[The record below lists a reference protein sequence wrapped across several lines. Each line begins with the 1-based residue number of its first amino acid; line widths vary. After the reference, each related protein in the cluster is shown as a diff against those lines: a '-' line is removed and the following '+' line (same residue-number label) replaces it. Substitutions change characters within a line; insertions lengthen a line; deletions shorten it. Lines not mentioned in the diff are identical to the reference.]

1 MFLWILADLST
12 ASLLDYGDGEDSVD
26 MDHANLLD
34 VLVED
39 KVKFKSSYEVG
50 DASMEIFMDKTNPW
64 NKSIHPALP
73 KIIQE
78 KLLANRR
85 YGKNETLL
93 TAQAFQKNYKCLR
106 KTEKIFER
114 YFQFWKQKQ
123 TNLDHIFWSV
133 LLQLS
138 FFNISSWFCAV
149 KDKYKSFN
157 ASKDHVNLLIK
168 IECSYL
174 ILQNI
179 FDAEIKLQRQNYG
192 RKRE

>member
-106 KTEKIFER
+106 KNILKIFPILET
-114 YFQFWKQKQ
+114 KANKLGS
-123 TNLDHIFWSV
+123 NLLKCTF
-133 LLQLS
+133 
-138 FFNISSWFCAV
+138 AV
-149 KDKYKSFN
+149 KLF
-157 ASKDHVNLLIK
+157 
-168 IECSYL
+168 
-174 ILQNI
+174 
-179 FDAEIKLQRQNYG
+179 
-192 RKRE
+192 

>member
-106 KTEKIFER
+106 NTEKKIF
-114 YFQFWKQKQ
+114 
-123 TNLDHIFWSV
+123 
-133 LLQLS
+133 
-138 FFNISSWFCAV
+138 
-149 KDKYKSFN
+149 
-157 ASKDHVNLLIK
+157 
-168 IECSYL
+168 
-174 ILQNI
+174 
-179 FDAEIKLQRQNYG
+179 
-192 RKRE
+192 

>member
-85 YGKNETLL
+85 YGKNEILM
-93 TAQAFQKNYKCLR
+93 TAQAFQKNYVS
-106 KTEKIFER
+106 EKYWK
-114 YFQFWKQKQ
+114 YFQFCNKSKKLKSNQV
-123 TNLDHIFWSV
+123 FWSV
-133 LLQLS
+133 LLRLS
-138 FFNISSWFCAV
+138 FFNTSSWFCAV

-157 ASKDHVNLLIK
+157 ASKDHVKLLIK

>member
-1 MFLWILADLST
+1 
-12 ASLLDYGDGEDSVD
+12 

-106 KTEKIFER
+106 NTEKK
-114 YFQFWKQKQ
+114 YFKDISNFGNKSKQ
-123 TNLDHIFWSV
+123 TWI
-133 LLQLS
+133 
-138 FFNISSWFCAV
+138 
-149 KDKYKSFN
+149 KSFE
-157 ASKDHVNLLIK
+157 VYF
-168 IECSYL
+168 CS
-174 ILQNI
+174 
-179 FDAEIKLQRQNYG
+179 
-192 RKRE
+192 

>member
-12 ASLLDYGDGEDSVD
+12 ASLLDYGDGDDSVD

-85 YGKNETLL
+85 YGKNEILM
-93 TAQAFQKNYKCLR
+93 TAQAFQKNYVS
-106 KTEKIFER
+106 EKYWK
-114 YFQFWKQKQ
+114 YFQFWNKSKQ
-123 TNLDHIFWSV
+123 T
-133 LLQLS
+133 
-138 FFNISSWFCAV
+138 
-149 KDKYKSFN
+149 
-157 ASKDHVNLLIK
+157 
-168 IECSYL
+168 
-174 ILQNI
+174 
-179 FDAEIKLQRQNYG
+179 
-192 RKRE
+192 